1 MNSGTWAETVG
12 IFVVGNL
19 ITIVGYNIYNINV
32 EMFENIY
39 SNSSTRTVVDQRDQR
54 GGGNKKQK
62 KSDKKYAVDIYRYRE
77 L

>member
-62 KSDKKYAVDIYRYRE
+62 NLIKNTP
-77 L
+77 